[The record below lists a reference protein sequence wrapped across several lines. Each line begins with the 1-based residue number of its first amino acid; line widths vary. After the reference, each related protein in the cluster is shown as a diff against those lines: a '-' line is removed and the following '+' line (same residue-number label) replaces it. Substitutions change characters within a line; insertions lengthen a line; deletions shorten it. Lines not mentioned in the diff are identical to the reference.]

1 MESGLILL
9 FRACYDITFYK
20 IGEVIMSLFKKFIC
34 KYIPLFNIIFS
45 IIWLNN
51 LAHTDAYFSVYAV
64 ICFFS
69 FYLVISG
76 PNNVLVKE
84 NRVLPLILSCLFS
97 VLTVLGNYPLFTL
110 LRDPERI
117 GRATNLMVNMIN
129 TGFSLIGGV
138 CVFTPILSWFFNRK
152 ASSENTQVI
161 KKYRYLPV
169 TIFLIIAGINLI
181 HLLLVEFPGNI
192 TEDTI
197 SQIEEMVS
205 GNYSN
210 FNTFWHTMMF
220 ETVLSVG
227 YHIFGS
233 VNTAAGLFSV
243 FQILVMAFAFTYCL
257 VTMDE
262 YGVSPKIT
270 LVSFLLFLLMPY
282 HMALIISIWKD
293 VLFAGGCL
301 IMITALLR
309 MIKGIGA
316 HFRLDRLLFV
326 VGSLLFIL
334 SRTNGWIIYLVLTVL
349 YLLFNR
355 KNRFL
360 LIAMSTM
367 AILGWFLLNPMLSIL
382 NVSGGDPVESL
393 SIPIQQVSRVI
404 AEGHGLSEEDLT
416 LLSRVVD
423 IEEVPELYVE
433 WLSDPMKVEVR
444 SKDYDYFLSNFS
456 QYRDL
461 WIRLGIKYPWTYVK
475 AWVEQT
481 KGYWNGG
488 YGYAMYS
495 ETVIE
500 NPYGIVKTGGGNPV
514 ASLFRLYFGLSRHV
528 VFFEPFHSIG
538 LHVWLMILCFILNLI
553 KKNDAWIISVP
564 LLLLVIGLWFG
575 TPVYACFRYVYPLFV
590 CVPLIVSTA
599 LSPRE

>member
-1 MESGLILL
+1 MFLIKHL
-9 FRACYDITFYK
+9 F
-20 IGEVIMSLFKKFIC
+20 S
-34 KYIPLFNIIFS
+34 KYLPIFNILFI

-51 LAHTDAYFSVYAV
+51 LAHTDAYFSVYAL
-64 ICFFS
+64 ISFFS
-69 FYLVISG
+69 FYLILSG
-76 PNNVLVKE
+76 SREVHKKE
-84 NRVLPLILSCLFS
+84 HGLLILVLSC
-97 VLTVLGNYPLFTL
+97 VLSLLTILGNYTLFTL
-110 LRDPERI
+110 VRDPERI
-117 GRATNLMVNMIN
+117 GAATNLMVNIIN
-129 TGFSLIGGV
+129 TGFSLLGGV
-138 CVFTPILSWFFNRK
+138 CVFYPILSWFFNSK
-152 ASSENTQVI
+152 PFSSQNQYFI
-161 KKYRYLPV
+161 KKHKYLPV
-169 TIFLIIAGINLI
+169 IIFLLIAGFNLI
-181 HLLLVEFPGNI
+181 HLIFVEFPGNI

-197 SQIEEMVS
+197 SQIEEMIS
-205 GNYSN
+205 GSYSN

-220 ETVLSVG
+220 ETVLSFG
-227 YHIFGS
+227 YRIFGS
-233 VNTAAGLFSV
+233 VNAAAGLFSV
-243 FQILVMAFAFTYCL
+243 FQIVVLAFAFTYSL

-262 YGVSPKIT
+262 YGVSNKII
-270 LVSFLLFLLMPY
+270 FAAFFLFLLMPY
-282 HMALIISIWKD
+282 HMALTISIWKD

-309 MIKGIGA
+309 IMKGIGQRS
-316 HFRLDRLLFV
+316 RLDYLFFV
-326 VGSLLFIL
+326 IGSLLFIL
-334 SRTNGWIIYLVLTVL
+334 SRTNGWLIYLVMVSL

-355 KNRFL
+355 KNRTL
-360 LIAMSTM
+360 LVTM
-367 AILGWFLLNPMLSIL
+367 CTLGLLGWFLLNPMLSML

-404 AEGHGLSEEDLT
+404 AEGHAVSDEDMV
-416 LLSRVVD
+416 LLSRVID

-444 SKDYDYFLSNFS
+444 SKDYDYFLSNFG

-500 NPYGIVKTGGGNPV
+500 NPYGIEKIGGGNPI

-538 LHVWLMILCFILNLI
+538 LHVWLMILSFILNVVR
-553 KKNDAWIISVP
+553 KDDAWIISIP

-590 CVPLIVSTA
+590 CLPLILSTS
-599 LSPRE
+599 LCSDR